1 MGRGVKTKVEQC
13 AFRRIFFL
21 VRAGVFIE
29 RAPAII
35 AIVELCCVH
44 PVCIPH
50 CQSYLD
56 AFADRFRIYQS
67 LKVCSVDAL
76 PLNRLHERCTIS
88 LPVLNLNLRCLP
100 RCESCD

>member
-56 AFADRFRIYQS
+56 AFADRFRIYQPGVFSRCSSAQQIARKMYDLTSRIESESS
-67 LKVCSVDAL
+67 LS
-76 PLNRLHERCTIS
+76 TS
-88 LPVLNLNLRCLP
+88 L
-100 RCESCD
+100 